1 MQNNDFDFESKL
13 KNAKEVIETLQNPQI
28 TIEDSIKAY
37 EKGMK
42 ELLEAQ
48 KILEEAQIKI
58 TQIKNAQ

>member
-13 KNAKEVIETLQNPQI
+13 KNAKEVLETLQNPQI
-28 TIEDSIKAY
+28 TLENSIKAY

>member
-13 KNAKEVIETLQNPQI
+13 KNAKEVLETLQNPQI
-28 TIEDSIKAY
+28 TLEESIKAY

>member
-13 KNAKEVIETLQNPQI
+13 KNAKEVLETLQNPQI
-28 TIEDSIKAY
+28 TLEESIKAY
-37 EKGMK
+37 EKGMQ